1 MVLKNIVRKNTYQ
14 DSVFLMSIANR
25 VKSLEG
31 IEEVS
36 CLMGTPENK
45 KLLAEVNLL
54 TGEGKKAEPNDLL
67 IAISAKDEKSIGEA
81 LREVEKLLAKKEIR
95 GEEREVFLSRSLD
108 SALDQLPGANLVH
121 ISIPGRYV
129 RWEAEKAL
137 ERGLNLF
144 IFSDNV
150 SVEDELELKKI
161 AQKKNLLAMGPDCG
175 TAIINGVALGFAN
188 VVRRGDIGIVAAAGT
203 GLQEVSVL
211 IHKAGLGISQG
222 IGTGGRDL
230 SKEIGGITMPQGI
243 RALENDPD
251 TRIIVLISKP
261 PAKEV
266 ADRII
271 KEVKRSK
278 KPFVINFLGSK
289 PRTKTLVQGKPG
301 KETKKIYFAFTLEE
315 AAHKAVALSKKKVYK
330 PKVFSEKKEKII
342 YLAKKESSK
351 FKDKQKYIRGLFS
364 GGTLCDEAML
374 ILKDLIGDI
383 YSNIPLKPPLK
394 LKDSKVSQKNS
405 LVDLGDDE
413 FTKGRPHPMIDFT
426 LRNERIIQEAKSPE
440 TAVILLDIV
449 LGYGA
454 HPYPANAL
462 APAIEE
468 AKERNVS
475 VVASLCG
482 TEDDPQDYGK
492 QKREL
497 DKMGV
502 IIMPSNA
509 QAARFAALV
518 IRRGKT

>member
-1 MVLKNIVRKNTYQ
+1 MILKNIIKKNTYQ

-25 VKSLEG
+25 VKSLKG

-54 TGEGKKAEPNDLL
+54 TKEGEKAEPDDLL
-67 IAISAKDEKSIGEA
+67 ISISARDKEAIKEA
-81 LREVEKLLAKKEIR
+81 LEKIKKLLTEKEVR
-95 GEEREVFLSRSLD
+95 KEEGETILPKSLD
-108 SALDQLPGANLVH
+108 SALNQLPDANLVH
-121 ISIPGRYV
+121 ISIPGKYV

-150 SVEDELELKKI
+150 SLEDELELKKI
-161 AQKKNLLAMGPDCG
+161 AKRKGLLVMGPDCG
-175 TAIINGVALGFAN
+175 TAIINGIALGFAN
-188 VVRRGDIGIVAAAGT
+188 VIRGGNIGIVAAAGT

-230 SKEIGGITMPQGI
+230 SKEIGGITMLQGI
-243 RALENDPD
+243 KALEDDPGIK
-251 TRIIVLISKP
+251 IIVLISKP
-261 PAKEV
+261 PAEEV

-289 PRTKTLVQGKPG
+289 IG
-301 KETKKIYFAFTLEE
+301 KETDRIHFASTLEE
-315 AAHKAVALSKKKVYK
+315 AAHKAIALSKGEEYK
-330 PKVFSEKKEKII
+330 PEVFKERVIS
-342 YLAKKESSK
+342 LAKRESSK
-351 FKDKQKYIRGLFS
+351 LKNRQKYIRGLFS

-383 YSNIPLKPPLK
+383 YSNIPLRPSLK
-394 LKDSKVSQKNS
+394 LKDSRLSQENS

-413 FTKGRPHPMIDFT
+413 FTRGRPHPMIDFT
-426 LRNERIIQEAKSPE
+426 LRNERIIQEARDPQ

-454 HPYPANAL
+454 YLHPANAL
-462 APAIEE
+462 ASAIEE
-468 AKERNVS
+468 AKEKNVS
-475 VVASLCG
+475 VIASLCG
-482 TEDDPQDYGK
+482 TEDDPQDY
-492 QKREL
+492 KRQREEL
-497 DKMGV
+497 EKMGV

-509 QAARFAALV
+509 QAARLAAL
-518 IRRGKT
+518 IITRGRARGKVGK

>member
-1 MVLKNIVRKNTYQ
+1 MILKNIVKKNTYQ
-14 DSVFLMSIANR
+14 DSVFLMAIANR
-25 VKSLEG
+25 VKSLKG

-45 KLLAEVNLL
+45 KLLTDVNLL
-54 TGEGKKAEPNDLL
+54 TDEGREAEANDLL
-67 IAISAKDEKSIGEA
+67 IAISAKDEKSIREA
-81 LREVEKLLAKKEIR
+81 LREVERLLREKGVKR
-95 GEEREVFLSRSLD
+95 EEREILLSRSLD

-150 SVEDELELKKI
+150 PVEDELELKKI

-203 GLQEVSVL
+203 GLQEVSCL
-211 IHKAGLGISQG
+211 IHKVGCGISQG

-230 SKEIGGITMPQGI
+230 SKEIGGITMLQGI
-243 RALENDPD
+243 KTLENDPD

-278 KPFVINFLGSK
+278 KPFVINFLGSRPERK
-289 PRTKTLVQGKPG
+289 IKR
-301 KETKKIYFAFTLEE
+301 IYFASTLEE
-315 AAHKAVALSKKKVYK
+315 AAHKAVALSNKKVYK
-330 PKVFSEKKEKII
+330 SKVFSEKKERII
-342 YLAKKESSK
+342 SLAKKESSK
-351 FKDKQKYIRGLFS
+351 FKDRQKYIRGLFS

-374 ILKDLIGDI
+374 VLKDLIGDI
-383 YSNIPLKPPLK
+383 YSNIPLKPSLK
-394 LKDSKVSQKNS
+394 LKNSQVSQKNS

-426 LRNERIIQEAKSPE
+426 LRNERIVQEAKGRQ

-454 HPYPANAL
+454 HPDPANAL
-462 APAIEE
+462 APAIKK
-468 AKERNVS
+468 ARERNIS

-482 TEDDPQDYGK
+482 TEDDPQDYEK

-497 DKMGV
+497 GKMGV
-502 IIMPSNA
+502 VIMPSNA
-509 QAARFAALV
+509 QAASFAALV
-518 IRRGKT
+518 VRRGKT

>member
-1 MVLKNIVRKNTYQ
+1 MVLKNIVKKDTYQ
-14 DSVFLMSIANR
+14 DSVFLMSIASR

-54 TGEGKKAEPNDLL
+54 TKEGEEAKSNDLL
-67 IAISAKDEKSIGEA
+67 IAISARDKKAVEKTLEEIK
-81 LREVEKLLAKKEIR
+81 KLLAEKRVRKEE
-95 GEEREVFLSRSLD
+95 GEAILPKSLD
-108 SALDQLPGANLVH
+108 SALDQLPDANLVH
-121 ISIPGRYV
+121 ISIPGKYV

-137 ERGLNLF
+137 EKGLNLF

-150 SVEDELELKKI
+150 PVGDELELKRTAKRKG
-161 AQKKNLLAMGPDCG
+161 QLVMGPDCG

-188 VVRRGDIGIVAAAGT
+188 VVRRGNIGIVAAAGT
-203 GLQEVSVL
+203 GLQEVSCL
-211 IHKAGLGISQG
+211 IHQAGLGISQG

-230 SKEIGGITMPQGI
+230 LKEIGGITMLQGI
-243 RALENDPD
+243 KALENDPG
-251 TRIIVLISKP
+251 TRIILLISKP

-271 KEVKRSK
+271 KEVKKAK
-278 KPFVINFLGSK
+278 KSFVINFLGSK
-289 PRTKTLVQGKPG
+289 PGE
-301 KETKKIYFAFTLEE
+301 ETKRIHFASTLAET
-315 AAHKAVALSKKKVYK
+315 AHKAIALSKKEKYK
-330 PKVFSEKKEKII
+330 SKVFSERKERII
-342 YLAKKESSK
+342 SLAKRESSK
-351 FKDKQKYIRGLFS
+351 LKNRQKYIRGLFS

-383 YSNIPLKPPLK
+383 YSNIPLKPSLK
-394 LKDSKVSQKNS
+394 LKNSNLSQKNS

-413 FTKGRPHPMIDFT
+413 FTRGRPHPMIDFA
-426 LRNERIIQEAKSPE
+426 LRNERIIQEVKDPE

-454 HPYPANAL
+454 HPDPANAL
-462 APAIEE
+462 APAIKE
-468 AKERNVS
+468 AKERNVL

-482 TEDDPQDYGK
+482 TEGDPQDYK
-492 QKREL
+492 RQKEEL
-497 DKMGV
+497 EKMGV

-509 QAARFAALV
+509 QAARFTALAATK
-518 IRRGKT
+518 RR

>member
-1 MVLKNIVRKNTYQ
+1 MLIKNIVKKDTYQ

-54 TGEGKKAEPNDLL
+54 TDEGKEAEANDLL
-67 IAISAKDEKSIGEA
+67 IAISAKNKKGIEEA
-81 LREVEKLLAKKEIR
+81 LREVEQLLAEKEVR
-95 GEEREVFLSRSLD
+95 GGEREISLPKSLN
-108 SALDQLPGANLVH
+108 SALNQLPDANLVH
-121 ISIPGRYV
+121 ISISGQYV

-137 ERGLNLF
+137 EKSLNLF

-150 SVEDELELKKI
+150 PLKDELELKRI
-161 AQKKNLLAMGPDCG
+161 AQRKNLLVMGPDCG
-175 TAIINGVALGFAN
+175 TAIINGIALGFAN
-188 VVRRGDIGIVAAAGT
+188 VIRRGDIGIVAAAGT
-203 GLQEVSVL
+203 GLQEASVL

-230 SKEIGGITMPQGI
+230 SKEISGITMLQGI
-243 RALENDPD
+243 RALEKEPN
-251 TRIIVLISKP
+251 TKIIVLISKP
-261 PAKEV
+261 PAKKV
-266 ADRII
+266 AERII
-271 KEVKRSK
+271 KEVRRSK

-289 PRTKTLVQGKPG
+289 LGRKSKR
-301 KETKKIYFAFTLEE
+301 IYFASTLEE
-315 AAHKAVALSKKKVYK
+315 AAHKAIALSKREKYK
-330 PKVFSEKKEKII
+330 SKVFSERKERIVS
-342 YLAKKESSK
+342 LAKRESSRLK
-351 FKDKQKYIRGLFS
+351 NKQKYIRGLFS

-383 YSNIPLKPPLK
+383 YSNIPLKPSLK
-394 LKDSKVSQKNS
+394 LKDSKKSQKNS

-413 FTKGRPHPMIDFT
+413 FTRGRPHPMIDFT
-426 LRNERIIQEAKSPE
+426 LRNERIIQEAKDPQ
-440 TAVILLDIV
+440 TAVILLDII

-454 HPYPANAL
+454 HPDPANAL

-482 TEDDPQDYGK
+482 TEEDPQDYKK
-492 QKREL
+492 QIEGL
-497 DKMGV
+497 EKMGV

-509 QAARFAALV
+509 QTARFAALV
-518 IRRGKT
+518 ATQRR

>member
-1 MVLKNIVRKNTYQ
+1 MILKNIVKKNTYQ

-25 VKSLEG
+25 VKSLKG

-45 KLLAEVNLL
+45 RLLRSVNLL
-54 TGEGKKAEPNDLL
+54 TEEGRGAEPNDLL
-67 IAISAKDEKSIGEA
+67 ISIASQDKKAVKEA
-81 LREVEKLLAKKEIR
+81 LEKIKKLLTEKEVRKEDSETI
-95 GEEREVFLSRSLD
+95 LPRSLD
-108 SALDQLPGANLVH
+108 SALGQLPDANLVH
-121 ISIPGRYV
+121 ISIPGKYV

-137 ERGLNLF
+137 EKGLNPF

-150 SVEDELELKKI
+150 SIEDELELKRI
-161 AQKKNLLAMGPDCG
+161 AKKKDLLVMGPDCG

-230 SKEIGGITMPQGI
+230 SKEIGGITMLQGI
-243 RALENDPD
+243 KALENDLD

-271 KEVKRSK
+271 KEVKRSQ
-278 KPFVINFLGSK
+278 KPFVVNFLGSK
-289 PRTKTLVQGKPG
+289 PER
-301 KETKKIYFAFTLEE
+301 ETKRIHFASTLEA
-315 AAHKAVALSKKKVYK
+315 AAHKAVVLSKKKVYK

-342 YLAKKESSK
+342 SLAKKEFSK
-351 FKDKQKYIRGLFS
+351 LKNRQKYIRGLFS

-383 YSNIPLKPPLK
+383 YSNIPLKPSLK
-394 LKDSKVSQKNS
+394 LKDSKISQKNS

-426 LRNERIIQEAKSPE
+426 LRNERIIQEAKDRQ

-454 HPYPANAL
+454 HPDPANAF

-482 TEDDPQDYGK
+482 TKNDPQDYK
-492 QKREL
+492 RQKEEL
-497 DKMGV
+497 EKMEV
-502 IIMPSNA
+502 IIMSSNA
-509 QAARFAALV
+509 QAARFTALV
-518 IRRGKT
+518 ASRGKIKGEIWTI

>member
-1 MVLKNIVRKNTYQ
+1 MILKNIVKKNTYQ
-14 DSVFLMSIANR
+14 DSVFLMSIAHR

-54 TGEGKKAEPNDLL
+54 TKEGEEAKPNDLL
-67 IAISAKDEKSIGEA
+67 IAISARDKRAIEKTLKEIK
-81 LREVEKLLAKKEIR
+81 KLLAEKEVRKKE
-95 GEEREVFLSRSLD
+95 GEAILPKSLG

-121 ISIPGRYV
+121 ISISGRYV

-150 SVEDELELKKI
+150 PVEDELELKKI
-161 AQKKNLLAMGPDCG
+161 ARKKNLLAMGPDCG

-230 SKEIGGITMPQGI
+230 SKEIGGITMLQGI
-243 RALENDPD
+243 KALENDLD

-278 KPFVINFLGSK
+278 KPFVVNFLGTRPERES
-289 PRTKTLVQGKPG
+289 
-301 KETKKIYFAFTLEE
+301 KKIYFASTLEE
-315 AAHKAVALSKKKVYK
+315 TAYKAVALRKKKAYK
-330 PKVFSEKKEKII
+330 SKVFSEKKERII
-342 YLAKKESSK
+342 SLAKKESSK
-351 FKDKQKYIRGLFS
+351 LKERQKYIRGLFS

-383 YSNIPLKPPLK
+383 YSNLPLKPFLK
-394 LKDSKVSQKNS
+394 LKDSRLSQENS

-426 LRNERIIQEAKSPE
+426 LRNERIIQEAADPR
-440 TAVILLDIV
+440 TAAILLDIV

-454 HPYPANAL
+454 HPHPANVLSPAL
-462 APAIEE
+462 KE
-468 AKERNVS
+468 AKKRGVS
-475 VVASLCG
+475 IVASLCG
-482 TEDDPQDYGK
+482 TEDDPQDYK
-492 QKREL
+492 RQKREL
-497 DKMGV
+497 EKMGA

-518 IRRGKT
+518 VRRGKT